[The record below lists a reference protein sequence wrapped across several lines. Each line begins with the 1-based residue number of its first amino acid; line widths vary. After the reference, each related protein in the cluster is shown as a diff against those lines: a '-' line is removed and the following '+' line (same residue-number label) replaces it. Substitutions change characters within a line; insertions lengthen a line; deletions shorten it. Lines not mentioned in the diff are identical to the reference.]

1 MLVLSRKESE
11 SICIGNGIEIRV
23 ASIRGGS
30 VRLGIVAPPEVR
42 VLRKE
47 IIGRALTNR
56 DEAGAAVYVKEEI

>member
-1 MLVLSRKESE
+1 MLVLSRRETE

-23 ASIRGGS
+23 ASIRGGC

-47 IIGRALTNR
+47 IIGRTLTSL
-56 DEAGAAVYVKEEI
+56 DAVGAASCVKEQF